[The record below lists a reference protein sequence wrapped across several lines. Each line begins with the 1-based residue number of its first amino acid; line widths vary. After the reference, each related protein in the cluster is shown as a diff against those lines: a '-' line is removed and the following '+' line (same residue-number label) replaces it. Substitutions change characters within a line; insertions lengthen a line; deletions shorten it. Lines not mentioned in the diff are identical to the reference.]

1 MPSYGA
7 GYGAG
12 YGAPAQLDPNAIQ
25 TQKTQALSA
34 LQNQAH
40 GTLEG
45 LTRQLETQKTMVR
58 AQADQATAQITQQ
71 IASKRD
77 TDLMALD
84 QQFLQQKMALE
95 QSQAYQ
101 AMSVEQTSMSLT
113 AQAQQQQLQQELY
126 QKQMEMQRN
135 MQTMGSYVPAPGAM
149 H

>member
-7 GYGAG
+7 GYGG
-12 YGAPAQLDPNAIQ
+12 PAQLDPNAIQ

-71 IASKRD
+71 IAAKKD
-77 TDLMALD
+77 GDLMALD
-84 QQFLQQKMALE
+84 QSFLQQKMALE

-101 AMSVEQTSMSLT
+101 AMSLEQTSMSLT

-126 QKQMEMQRN
+126 QKQMEMQR
-135 MQTMGSYVPAPGAM
+135 MGSYVPAPGAM

>member
-1 MPSYGA
+1 MPSAAPVMPSYGA
-7 GYGAG
+7 GYGA
-12 YGAPAQLDPNAIQ
+12 APSHLDPNAIQ

-45 LTRQLETQKTMVR
+45 LTRQLEAQKAMLR

-77 TDLMALD
+77 SDLMSLD

-101 AMSVEQTSMSLT
+101 AMSVEQTSMSL
-113 AQAQQQQLQQELY
+113 
-126 QKQMEMQRN
+126 
-135 MQTMGSYVPAPGAM
+135 
-149 H
+149 